1 MSTPKSLSK
10 ERKAI
15 NIILKKP
22 GYMELTNQQKKNLV
36 VAFARKGKVVHKRA
50 FDLIRISGK
59 VDFSDENDIMKNL
72 KNITFIE
79 LKSTASSKDSKFSG
93 HFFGLTVNQ
102 MSMGQTFKD
111 QYRFIFLDIKNN
123 NILEMDLK
131 KLYSRMRM
139 NLVGHCTLD

>member
-1 MSTPKSLSK
+1 MSTSKSLSK
-10 ERKAI
+10 EKKAI
-15 NIILKKP
+15 NILLKKP

-93 HFFGLTVNQ
+93 QFFGLTVNE
-102 MSMGQTFKD
+102 MSMGQTHKD

-123 NILEMDLK
+123 NILEMGLK
-131 KLYSRMRM
+131 GVYSRMKM

>member
-1 MSTPKSLSK
+1 
-10 ERKAI
+10 
-15 NIILKKP
+15 
-22 GYMELTNQQKKNLV
+22 MELTNQQKKNLV

-79 LKSTASSKDSKFSG
+79 LKSTESSKDSKFSG

>member
-1 MSTPKSLSK
+1 MSTSKSLSK
-10 ERKAI
+10 EKEAI
-15 NIILKKP
+15 NILLKKP
-22 GYMELTNQQKKNLV
+22 GYMVLTKQQKQSLV
-36 VAFARKGKVVHKRA
+36 VAFARKGKIVHKKA

-59 VDFSDENDIMKNL
+59 VDFSDEKDIMKNQ

-79 LKSTASSKDSKFSG
+79 LKSTDSSKNSKFSG
-93 HFFGLTVNQ
+93 HYFGLTVNQ

-131 KLYSRMRM
+131 GVYSRMKM

>member
-1 MSTPKSLSK
+1 MSTSKSLSK
-10 ERKAI
+10 ERKEI
-15 NIILKKP
+15 NILLKKP

-79 LKSTASSKDSKFSG
+79 LKSTESSKDSKFSG

>member
-1 MSTPKSLSK
+1 MSTSKSLSK

-15 NIILKKP
+15 NILLKKP

-93 HFFGLTVNQ
+93 QFFGLTVNQ

>member
-1 MSTPKSLSK
+1 MHEKTEKK
-10 ERKAI
+10 GE
-15 NIILKKP
+15 NILLKKP
-22 GYMELTNQQKKNLV
+22 GYVKLSSKEKDNLLLAFIKKCV
-36 VAFARKGKVVHKRA
+36 PVHKKA
-50 FDLIRISGK
+50 FDLVRTTSKIN
-59 VDFSDENDIMKNL
+59 FSDENDIMKNL

-79 LKSTASSKDSKFSG
+79 LKSTESSKDSKFSG